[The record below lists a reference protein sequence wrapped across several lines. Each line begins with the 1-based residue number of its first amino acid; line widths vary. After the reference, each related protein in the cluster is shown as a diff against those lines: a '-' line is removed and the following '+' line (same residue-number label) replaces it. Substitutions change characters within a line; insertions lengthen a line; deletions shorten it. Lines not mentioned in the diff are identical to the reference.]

1 VLDVCICVALISL
14 RRYNQPRNTNM
25 LANLRSGHD
34 GELHRN
40 IQLWNLCVV
49 RTRSTYLFR
58 GLCFAVRIRAI
69 SHRNVRAP
77 LRARPEYSRCMFLA
91 ERKRKRKKE
100 RDRERERERE
110 RESVVT
116 LNIDETSLVTA
127 TYRPDRPEFEQLLH
141 PLMHFS

>member
-1 VLDVCICVALISL
+1 
-14 RRYNQPRNTNM
+14 
-25 LANLRSGHD
+25 
-34 GELHRN
+34 
-40 IQLWNLCVV
+40 
-49 RTRSTYLFR
+49 
-58 GLCFAVRIRAI
+58 
-69 SHRNVRAP
+69 
-77 LRARPEYSRCMFLA
+77 MFLA